1 MRRKDREITDPEVV
15 RKILTEALIC
25 RLALMDEGEPY
36 IVPLNFG
43 YEDPFLYFH
52 SAPAGRKIDILKRNN
67 RVCFEIESEVSVTEG
82 PEACDYTTQYRS
94 VIGYGKV
101 ELLSDPEAIRAGLDV
116 IMHQHGRVGKNNYKE
131 QYMGHMLVLRLQIEQ
146 LSCKQNG
153 IV

>member
-1 MRRKDREITDPEVV
+1 MRRKDREITAPEVIK
-15 RKILTEALIC
+15 KILTESHIC
-25 RLALMDEGEPY
+25 RLALMDTDEPY

-52 SAPAGRKIDILKRNN
+52 SAPAGRKIDILKKNN
-67 RVCFEIESEVSVTEG
+67 RVCFEIESQVSVTEG

-101 ELLSDPEAIRAGLDV
+101 ELISDPVAIRAGLDV
-116 IMHQHGRVGKNNYKE
+116 IMRQHGREGKNSYKD
-131 QYMGHMLVLRLQIEQ
+131 QYMGHMLVLRMQIER

-153 IV
+153 IF